1 MQTHAILCRLVAFV
15 FVSTS
20 ADAIDQQL
28 CRCKCIH
35 AERWMN
41 WISRYIQLLVCHF
54 VWLRD
59 IFNISCDWIVQGSFF
74 VEAVLSPPFHFVWV
88 LAKVLILVMPL
99 CHKDMKYAVCD
110 AVCISIDASAMEV
123 WMSPHRNSD
132 ETMLLLFW
140 SCRFEEIH
148 FFAHSKRFNVTRIW
162 VNRKMQLAKWNCW
175 RSNNECCK
183 CF

>member
-1 MQTHAILCRLVAFV
+1 MLLINSC
-15 FVSTS
+15 
-20 ADAIDQQL
+20 ADANAYT
-28 CRCKCIH
+28 RNG
-35 AERWMN
+35 E
-41 WISRYIQLLVCHF
+41 WIEYL
-54 VWLRD
+54 D
-59 IFNISCDWIVQGSFF
+59 IFNCLSVISCDCETFSIFHAIELYK
-74 VEAVLSPPFHFVWV
+74 VEAVLSSPFHSVWVWV
-88 LAKVLILVMPL
+88 LAKVLIFVMPL

>member
-59 IFNISCDWIVQGSFF
+59 IFNISCDWIVQGRGSFITTHTISY
-74 VEAVLSPPFHFVWV
+74 EYSPRYWFS
-88 LAKVLILVMPL
+88 L
-99 CHKDMKYAVCD
+99 CLYVIKTWSMQ
-110 AVCISIDASAMEV
+110 SAMRYAYLSMHLLWKSECRRIAIP
-123 WMSPHRNSD
+123 MKLCFCFFGRADSRRFIFLRIRNDSTSH
-132 ETMLLLFW
+132 ESGLI
-140 SCRFEEIH
+140 E
-148 FFAHSKRFNVTRIW
+148 
-162 VNRKMQLAKWNCW
+162 
-175 RSNNECCK
+175 K
-183 CF
+183 CN